1 MVLEKSDYELEEEKE
16 KENYDIIEKE
26 LDIKYEARHQNL
38 LYKILKYNPIDF
50 LNNQYRKFIDIHHM
64 NDIEC
69 QLQWWGAYI
78 YVKEVLRR
86 VFNHRVENPYKLL
99 FPEYGPGVIVSN
111 HESHF
116 DPFFVGASCHR
127 QIRWMSKLEN
137 FKTPLVRTLF
147 YNLGAFRLDRE
158 NPEEGWNIA
167 KNLID
172 DGRWIG
178 IFPEGTRTDDGS
190 LGEFR
195 TGAVR
200 LAIEKKVPIVPVGV
214 IGSRAALPKGKLVL
228 KPVKVITRV
237 GKPIYYDDYDI
248 DTITYPEI
256 RRLTDELRQ
265 EVVDLVEGNYHTEES
280 KAQQLSIGTAKD
292 MEEKPKGNP
301 VVKFFKK
308 AAFDFLQLWDDSWY
322 ALLKSL
328 EVFGAKDYFGS
339 FVYNFSGNIVHYLL
353 GKTLLPYKVLDY
365 DKYIPDKHETGA
377 IICSN
382 HNSEWD
388 VIILATTFQ
397 QRGHYVFQQ
406 AKESL
411 FRVPIV
417 NAWVRSARAFP
428 LTRGEHDVGSY
439 NYCVEQLKNKEW
451 VIIYPEGTTNQGGG
465 ELMEGHTGAMRAAID
480 AQVPIFLVGITGSE
494 DVYPKKARMLNF
506 GKGIILKAGPIF
518 MEHKQYWGKP
528 MPDYETL
535 KELTVSMMAQIK
547 ELLMYDDPTA

>member
-1 MVLEKSDYELEEEKE
+1 MLEKTDYESAEEKE
-16 KENYDIIEKE
+16 KENYDIVEKE
-26 LDIKYEARHQNL
+26 LDLKYEARHQNL
-38 LYKILKYNPIDF
+38 LYKILKYNPID
-50 LNNQYRKFIDIHHM
+50 LINNQYRKFIDIHHL
-64 NDIEC
+64 NEIEGP
-69 QLQWWGAYI
+69 LQWWLAYV

-86 VFNHRVENPYKLL
+86 VFNHRIENPYKTL

-127 QIRWMSKLEN
+127 QIRWMSKIEN

-158 NPEEGWNIA
+158 NPDEGWNIA

-172 DGRWIG
+172 DGKWIG

-190 LGEFR
+190 LGVFR

-200 LAIEKKVPIVPVGV
+200 LAIEKKIPIVPVGV

-237 GKPIYYDDYDI
+237 GKPIYYDDYNI
-248 DTITYPEI
+248 DTITYPEL

-265 EVVDLVEGNYHTEES
+265 DVVDLVEGNFHTEEA
-280 KAQQLSIGTAKD
+280 KTKQLSIGTAKD

-328 EVFGAKDYFGS
+328 EVFGVKDYFGS
-339 FVYNFSGNIVHYLL
+339 FVYHFSGNIVHNILC
-353 GKTLLPYKVLDY
+353 KTLLPYKVIDY
-365 DKYIPDKHETGA
+365 DKYIPKKHETGA

-411 FRVPIV
+411 FRVPVV

-439 NYCVEQLKNKEW
+439 NFCVEQLKNKEW

-465 ELMEGHTGAMRAAID
+465 ELMEGHTGALRAAIE

-494 DVYPKKARMLNF
+494 DVYPKHAKMLNF
-506 GKGIILKAGPIF
+506 GKGVILKAGPTF

-535 KELTVSMMAQIK
+535 KELTESMMAQIK

>member
-1 MVLEKSDYELEEEKE
+1 MLEKTDYKSAEEKE
-16 KENYDIIEKE
+16 KENYDIVEKE
-26 LDIKYEARHQNL
+26 LDLKYEARHQNI
-38 LYKILKYNPIDF
+38 LYKILKYNPIDW
-50 LNNQYRKFIDIHHM
+50 LNNQYRKFIDIHHF
-64 NDIEC
+64 NEIEC
-69 QLQWWGAYI
+69 ELQWWAAYI
-78 YVKEVLRR
+78 YVKEVLRK
-86 VFNHRVENPYKLL
+86 VFNHRVENPYKTL

-127 QIRWMSKLEN
+127 QIRWMSKIEN

-172 DGRWIG
+172 DGKWIG

-190 LGEFR
+190 LGDFR

-214 IGSRAALPKGKLVL
+214 IGSRGALPKGKLVL
-228 KPVKVITRV
+228 KPVKVVTRV
-237 GKPIYYDDYDI
+237 GKPIYYDDYDL
-248 DTITYPEI
+248 DTITYPEL

-265 EVVDLVEGNYHTEES
+265 DVVDLVERNDHTEES
-280 KAQQLSIGTAKD
+280 KSKQLSIGTAKD

-322 ALLKSL
+322 ALLRSL

-339 FVYNFSGNIVHYLL
+339 FVYHFSGNIVHYVL

-377 IICSN
+377 VICSN

-388 VIILATTFQ
+388 VIVLAMTFQ
-397 QRGHYVFQQ
+397 QRGHYVLNHYLEFLLSMRGLEAPGHFPSQEVNTMW
-406 AKESL
+406 A
-411 FRVPIV
+411 PI
-417 NAWVRSARAFP
+417 
-428 LTRGEHDVGSY
+428 
-439 NYCVEQLKNKEW
+439 
-451 VIIYPEGTTNQGGG
+451 IIVWN
-465 ELMEGHTGAMRAAID
+465 
-480 AQVPIFLVGITGSE
+480 
-494 DVYPKKARMLNF
+494 N
-506 GKGIILKAGPIF
+506 
-518 MEHKQYWGKP
+518 
-528 MPDYETL
+528 
-535 KELTVSMMAQIK
+535 
-547 ELLMYDDPTA
+547 